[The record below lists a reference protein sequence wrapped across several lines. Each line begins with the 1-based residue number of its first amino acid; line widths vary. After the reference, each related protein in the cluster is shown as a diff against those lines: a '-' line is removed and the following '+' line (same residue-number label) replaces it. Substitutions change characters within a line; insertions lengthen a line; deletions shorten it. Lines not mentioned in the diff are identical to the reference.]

1 MIISS
6 FSIQDI
12 EVGDLL
18 VTEDKTIPFAE
29 CGLVLEKNK
38 DNTIKIMWKDGTVFN
53 HIIKTL
59 HKHEFVLYKG

>member
-38 DNTIKIMWKDGTVFN
+38 DNTIKIMWKA
-53 HIIKTL
+53 
-59 HKHEFVLYKG
+59 